1 MRGKMHRLTGL
12 IFALALTGGAV
23 AAPETYVVDSNHTFP
38 SFEVSHAG
46 GFTTTRG
53 MFLKTSGK
61 IVIDRTARSGAI
73 EIVVDTASLTTG
85 HARRDDIVR
94 DAFKTTEFPHMTYR
108 STRLVFSAD
117 TLSGVDG
124 ELTLLGVTKPV
135 ALSVTSFKCRPHP
148 VNKKDQ
154 CGADGIAQIK
164 RSDFG
169 LNATGG
175 TGDDIKILFQIET
188 FRE

>member
-1 MRGKMHRLTGL
+1 MRL
-12 IFALALTGGAV
+12 ILITALLCAGGAV
-23 AAPETYVVDSNHTFP
+23 AAPETYVIDPNHTFP

-46 GFTTTRG
+46 GFSTTRG

-61 IVIDRTARSGAI
+61 VVIDRTAKFGSI
-73 EIVVDTASLTTG
+73 EIIVDTASLTTG

-94 DAFKTTEFPHMTYR
+94 ESFKTTEFPHMTYR
-108 STRLVFSAD
+108 AGKLQFNGE
-117 TLSGVDG
+117 TLTGADG

-135 ALSVTSFKCRPHP
+135 TLIVTSFKCRPHP

-154 CGADGIAQIK
+154 CGADGSAQIQ

-169 LNATGG
+169 LVTTGG
-175 TGDDIKILFQIET
+175 TGDEVKILFQIET
-188 FRE
+188 YKE